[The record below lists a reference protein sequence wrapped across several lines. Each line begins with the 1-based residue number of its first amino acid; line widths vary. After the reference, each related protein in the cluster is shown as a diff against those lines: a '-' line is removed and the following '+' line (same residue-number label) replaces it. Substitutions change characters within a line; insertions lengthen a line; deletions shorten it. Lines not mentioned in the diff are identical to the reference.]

1 MELPKGQKK
10 TARLLIN
17 EALQRECSKHLQKVT
32 QLLQDANNEG
42 ATPHE
47 TYLKLFGEVY
57 DFDKHIARR
66 YDNMSGSRYFPTVLD
81 LFRSNILTLEDISQF
96 SEEVQQEMVRL
107 KRLYDDL

>member
-1 MELPKGQKK
+1 MELPKDQKK

-17 EALQRECSKHLQKVT
+17 EGLQRECSKHLQKVT

-42 ATPHE
+42 LTPHE

-57 DFDKHIARR
+57 DFDKYIARR
-66 YDNMSGSRYFPTVLD
+66 YDNMSGSRYFPTILD